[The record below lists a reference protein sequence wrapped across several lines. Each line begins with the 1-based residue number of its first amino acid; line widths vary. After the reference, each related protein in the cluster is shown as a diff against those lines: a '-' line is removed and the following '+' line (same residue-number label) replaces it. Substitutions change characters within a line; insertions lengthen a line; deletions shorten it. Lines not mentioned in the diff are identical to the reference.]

1 MSLPELTHQL
11 ADDGE
16 LPLFKVIQKYL
27 AGARYHGTY
36 LDVGCGTG
44 RIITMFAGLFD
55 HATCLEADPARI
67 SEAQRHWKDAR
78 WGRTKTMHFENV
90 RFGLEYNGI
99 AVSVDAISC
108 IQVVQHIPGFM
119 LRLWLA
125 NMFGLLK
132 PRGFLII
139 ATTHR
144 KKDMF
149 GLVVGVK

>member
-1 MSLPELTHQL
+1 MALTLTSAVAQVVSLPCLPGYLIMRL
-11 ADDGE
+11 ALRQILLE
-16 LPLFKVIQKYL
+16 FQKL
-27 AGARYHGTY
+27 NVR
-36 LDVGCGTG
+36 
-44 RIITMFAGLFD
+44 
-55 HATCLEADPARI
+55 
-67 SEAQRHWKDAR
+67 KDAR

-144 KKDMF
+144 EKDMF